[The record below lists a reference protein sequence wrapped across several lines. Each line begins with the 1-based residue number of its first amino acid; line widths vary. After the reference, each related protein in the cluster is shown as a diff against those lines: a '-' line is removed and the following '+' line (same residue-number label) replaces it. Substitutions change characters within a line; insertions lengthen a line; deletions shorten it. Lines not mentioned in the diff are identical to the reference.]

1 MKEASIKAFWVHM
14 WDPVMISMVGG
25 WYLSARPVDG
35 QAGKWLLMTPT
46 TGHLT
51 WKIWVI
57 SIDVVPMKCQ
67 TTWRCSM
74 AMFHSDVQ

>member
-1 MKEASIKAFWVHM
+1 MKEASIKAFWAHM
-14 WDPVMISMVGG
+14 WDPVMISMVAG

-57 SIDVVPMKCQ
+57 
-67 TTWRCSM
+67 
-74 AMFHSDVQ
+74 